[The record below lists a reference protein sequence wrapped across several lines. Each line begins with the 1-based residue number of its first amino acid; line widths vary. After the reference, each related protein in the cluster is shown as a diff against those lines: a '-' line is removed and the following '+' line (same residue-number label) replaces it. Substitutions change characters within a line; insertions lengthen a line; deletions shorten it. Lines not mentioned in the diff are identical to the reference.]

1 MFIDKVKIYIKSGN
15 GGNGAV
21 SFHTEKYVPNG
32 GPDGGDGGKGGD
44 VVFIADDSLN
54 TLNDFHYAKH
64 FRAEN
69 GGNGG
74 PKRSSGKQG
83 KDLVIT
89 VPTGTVVKDF
99 ETGRIITDMF
109 EAGKPFVVLKGG
121 RGGKGNN
128 HFKTSKRQSPHF
140 SQTGEKT
147 LEREVVLEL
156 KTIADVGLIGF
167 PNVVK
172 STLLSVISEARP
184 KIANYHFTTLSPNL
198 GVVKHFDNSFVV
210 ADIPGLIEGASDG
223 MGLGHDFLRHIERT
237 RCLVHVLDVSGE
249 EGRDPY
255 ADWLKINAELK
266 AYSPVLA
273 ERPQIVAANKMDM
286 PMAEENLR
294 ALREKLPGVVI
305 VPIIAVLAEGVDVL
319 LAETEKLVASLP
331 PLKPLEYEPF
341 EYETPDKDGFE
352 VKNEGEGIFT
362 VSGGLME
369 QLGRR
374 VVLDDYESFSF
385 FQKML
390 RQRGVISA
398 LRKAGAKDG
407 DTVLIGD
414 IEFDFVD

>member
-1 MFIDKVKIYIKSGN
+1 M
-15 GGNGAV
+15 
-21 SFHTEKYVPNG
+21 
-32 GPDGGDGGKGGD
+32 
-44 VVFIADDSLN
+44 
-54 TLNDFHYAKH
+54 
-64 FRAEN
+64 
-69 GGNGG
+69 
-74 PKRSSGKQG
+74 
-83 KDLVIT
+83 
-89 VPTGTVVKDF
+89 
-99 ETGRIITDMF
+99 
-109 EAGKPFVVLKGG
+109 
-121 RGGKGNN
+121 
-128 HFKTSKRQSPHF
+128 
-140 SQTGEKT
+140 
-147 LEREVVLEL
+147 
-156 KTIADVGLIGF
+156 
-167 PNVVK
+167 
-172 STLLSVISEARP
+172 
-184 KIANYHFTTLSPNL
+184 
-198 GVVKHFDNSFVV
+198 
-210 ADIPGLIEGASDG
+210 
-223 MGLGHDFLRHIERT
+223 
-237 RCLVHVLDVSGE
+237 HVRDVSGE

>member
-32 GPDGGDGGKGGD
+32 GPDGGDGGRGGNI
-44 VVFIADDSLN
+44 VFVADSSKN

-69 GGNGG
+69 GENGG
-74 PKRSSGKQG
+74 PKRSYGKQG

-89 VPTGTVVKDF
+89 VPVGTVVKDF

-109 EAGKPFVVLKGG
+109 EADKPFVLLKGG

-128 HFKTSKRQSPHF
+128 HFKTSKRQAPHF

-147 LEREVVLEL
+147 VEREVVLEL
-156 KTIADVGLIGF
+156 KTIADVGLVGF
-167 PNVVK
+167 PNVGK
-172 STLLSVISEARP
+172 STLLSVISEAKP

-198 GVVKHFDNSFVV
+198 GVVKYHDRDIVV

-237 RCLVHVLDVSGE
+237 RCLVHVVDVSGQ

-255 ADWLKINAELK
+255 DDYVKINNELST
-266 AYSPVLA
+266 YSEVLA
-273 ERPQIVAANKMDM
+273 SRPQIVVANKMDM
-286 PMAEENLR
+286 PDSQENLQK
-294 ALREKLPGVVI
+294 LRQKLPDTVI
-305 VPIIAVLAEGVDVL
+305 VPLTAIIAEGIDAL
-319 LAETEKLVASLP
+319 LDQTEKLIASLP
-331 PLKPLEYEPF
+331 PIQPLEYEPF
-341 EYETPDKDGFE
+341 EYEVEDRESFE
-352 VKNEGEGIFT
+352 VKNQGEGIFT

-369 QLGRR
+369 SLGRR
-374 VVLDDYESFSF
+374 VVFDDYESLNY

-407 DTVLIGD
+407 DTVVIGD
-414 IEFDFVD
+414 IEFEFVD

>member
-1 MFIDKVKIYIKSGN
+1 MFIDKVKIYMKSGN

-44 VVFIADDSLN
+44 IVLIADSSKN

-69 GGNGG
+69 GMPGA
-74 PKRSSGKQG
+74 PKRSAGKQG

-89 VPTGTVVKDF
+89 VPVGTVVKDYQ
-99 ETGRIITDMF
+99 TGRIIKDMF
-109 EAGKPFVVLKGG
+109 EEGVPYVLFKGG
-121 RGGKGNN
+121 RGGKGNC
-128 HFKTSKRQSPHF
+128 HFKTSTRQAPHF

-147 LEREVVLEL
+147 IEREIVLEL
-156 KTIADVGLIGF
+156 KTIADVGLVGF
-167 PNVVK
+167 PNVGK
-172 STLLSVISEARP
+172 STLLSVISSAKP

-198 GVVKHFDNSFVV
+198 GVASYYDSNFVV

-237 RCLVHVLDVSGE
+237 RCLVHVLDVSGQ

-255 ADWLKINAELK
+255 EDFCKINNELST
-266 AYSPVLA
+266 YSDVLA
-273 ERPQIVAANKMDM
+273 TRPQIIVANKMDM
-286 PMAEENLR
+286 PDSQANL
-294 ALREKLPGVVI
+294 EKLKQKLPDMVI
-305 VPIIAVLAEGVDVL
+305 VPMMTMIADGIDEL
-319 LAETEKLVASLP
+319 LKQVAKLIATLP
-331 PLKPLEYEPF
+331 PVQPLEYEPF
-341 EYETPDKDGFE
+341 EYEVEDKDGFE
-352 VKNEGEGIFT
+352 VKNEGQGIFT

-374 VVLDDYESFSF
+374 VVFDDYESLNF

-390 RQRGVISA
+390 RQRGVITA

-407 DTVLIGD
+407 DTIVIGD
-414 IEFDFVD
+414 IEFEFVD